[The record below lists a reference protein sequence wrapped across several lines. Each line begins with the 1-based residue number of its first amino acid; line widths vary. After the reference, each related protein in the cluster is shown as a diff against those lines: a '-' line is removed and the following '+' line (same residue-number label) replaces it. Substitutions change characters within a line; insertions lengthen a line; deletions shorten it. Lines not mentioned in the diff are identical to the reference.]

1 MKNAICKALTVLKEN
16 HETAL
21 YAVAALLLLLALIKP
36 QIQLKQEVH
45 NYLLLADVSQSMN
58 AEDVKLYGK
67 NVSRMAYMRHLM
79 RNVIATSPCGT
90 YISVGVFAAENV
102 ALLFMPLEVCAN
114 YDVITDTIDH
124 LEWRMA
130 WSGNSRLSF
139 GIKAAASVFDSLN
152 TPAQMLFF
160 TDGDE
165 APKVNAINK
174 LDLSS
179 VQIGKNV
186 LFVGVGGHQPVPIP
200 RYNAANKWVGFWASD
215 AKENG
220 AVGATYSDTSK
231 DEPDPQVAYAEFDRY
246 LSQLADE
253 YLKSVADE
261 IKGRYIEG
269 LDTPDFYELVQSQK
283 PAAVFETGYA
293 MRWIYLSLAGILIL
307 TTFLPNFLSKWRNR
321 GSNAYPAQLLF
332 IIKSI
337 RRRK

>member
-1 MKNAICKALTVLKEN
+1 MKKLLAFLQDN

-21 YAVAALLLLLALIKP
+21 YAAAALLLLLAIVKP

-58 AEDVKLYGK
+58 AEDVKLGNQ
-67 NVSRMAYMRHLM
+67 NVSRMAYTRHLM
-79 RNVIATSPCGT
+79 KKVVETSPCGT

-124 LEWRMA
+124 IEWRMA

-174 LDLSS
+174 LDLSG

-186 LFVGVGGHQPVPIP
+186 VFVGVGGHQPVPIP
-200 RYNAANKWVGFWASD
+200 RYNAANKWVGFWPSD

-220 AVGATYSDTSK
+220 AIGASYSDTSQ

-246 LSQLADE
+246 LSQLADD
-253 YLKSVADE
+253 YLKSLADE
-261 IKGRYIEG
+261 IKGKYIEG
-269 LDTPDFYELVQSQK
+269 QDNPSFYKFVQAQK
-283 PAAVFETGYA
+283 PAASFVTGYS
-293 MRWIYLSLAGILIL
+293 MRWVYLSLAGILIL
-307 TTFLPNFLSKWRNR
+307 LTFLPNALWRWR
-321 GSNAYPAQLLF
+321 ELD
-332 IIKSI
+332 
-337 RRRK
+337 